1 MFLLNSF
8 QDFSISDEVEEPF
21 EIVEGVY
28 LARTSSFVDGL
39 LSDRM
44 KLAIGG
50 LEYLDLIEEKNI
62 AVFSRGI
69 ADNSLEPLQVLSIW
83 HNYLLEF
90 VFSLWLIRDNSIN
103 IGLGFLFSVD
113 PGGKEIGSSNSRAS
127 LYTLANGCRHRE
139 KFSRTEL
146 IQARRLYER
155 LHMIDAGRGR
165 PSTLNPVEQVQ
176 PTGTIVNTDEVRALS
191 RATFF
196 ADSARDCADL
206 SVKISHYMTC
216 LEVLFS
222 TGSSE
227 IVHKLAERIALFLG
241 TNNEER
247 RLLFDRVK
255 KLYNLRSK
263 LVHGD
268 VLSMA
273 AARTLVDVSRDAD
286 SLVRDVLRRIID
298 SSELLDLF
306 EGNKT
311 TREDYFIDL
320 VLRR

>member
-8 QDFSISDEVEEPF
+8 QDFSFGDEIEEPF
-21 EIVEGVY
+21 EMADGIY
-28 LARTSSFVDGL
+28 LAWTSPFIESL
-39 LSDRM
+39 ISDRM

-50 LEYLDLIEEKNI
+50 LEYLDLIERQI
-62 AVFSRGI
+62 AVFTRGI
-69 ADNSLEPLQVLSIW
+69 ADESLEPLQILSIW
-83 HNYLLEF
+83 HNSLLEF
-90 VFSLWLIRDNSIN
+90 VFSLWLIKDNSIN

-113 PGGKEIGSSNSRAS
+113 PSGKEIGSSNSRAS
-127 LYTLANGCRHRE
+127 LYTLANGCRHPE
-139 KFSRTEL
+139 KFTRCEL
-146 IQARRLYER
+146 LQARGLYER
-155 LHMIDAGRGR
+155 LHRIGARTTR

-176 PTGTIVNTDEVRALS
+176 PSGTIISADEVRALS

-196 ADSARDCADL
+196 ADSARDCTDL

-241 TNNEER
+241 GNYEER
-247 RLLFDRVK
+247 RLLFNRVK
-255 KLYNLRSK
+255 KLYNIRSK
-263 LVHGD
+263 VVHGD
-268 VLSMA
+268 VMGST
-273 AARTLVDVSRDAD
+273 AARTLADVSRDAD
-286 SLVRDVLRRIID
+286 SLVREVLRRIID
-298 SSELLDLF
+298 STELLDLF
-306 EGNKT
+306 EGDKT